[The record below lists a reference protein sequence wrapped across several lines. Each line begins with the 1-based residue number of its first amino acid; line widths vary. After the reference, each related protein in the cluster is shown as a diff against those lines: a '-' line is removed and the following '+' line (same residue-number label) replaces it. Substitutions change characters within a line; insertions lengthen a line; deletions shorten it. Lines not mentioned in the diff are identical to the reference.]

1 MVKELIFVSPNYW
14 LFFLQCSLKCG
25 HYYMLQVS
33 HDNYLLTLATLNV
46 QGDVSRPSLY
56 FSSDNHLVNSYTYEP
71 TKNIDKESRY
81 VPSLE
86 EVIRRKKTSQHDREY
101 YDYYSDNE
109 SEEDDFDSA
118 PTRRLSLSE
127 SVGGSFIQNK
137 LSHLRNVLW
146 RVDDTLD
153 AVFTLLVPG
162 KSKS

>member
-1 MVKELIFVSPNYW
+1 M
-14 LFFLQCSLKCG
+14 
-25 HYYMLQVS
+25 
-33 HDNYLLTLATLNV
+33 

-56 FSSDNHLVNSYTYEP
+56 FPSDNHLVNSYTYEP
-71 TKNIDKESRY
+71 TKSINKESKY

-86 EVIRRKKTSQHDREY
+86 EVIKRKKTSYHDSEY
-101 YDYYSDNE
+101 NDYYSDDE
-109 SEEDDFDSA
+109 SEDDFDSA

-137 LSHLRNVLW
+137 LSQLRNVLR

>member
-1 MVKELIFVSPNYW
+1 MSKELIFVSPNYW
-14 LFFLQCSLKCG
+14 LFFLQCSLKCD

-33 HDNYLLTLATLNV
+33 HDNYLLTLATLYV

-71 TKNIDKESRY
+71 TRNIDKEY

-86 EVIRRKKTSQHDREY
+86 EVIRRKKTSHQDSEY
-101 YDYYSDNE
+101 YDYYSDDE
-109 SEEDDFDSA
+109 SEDDFDSA

-127 SVGGSFIQNK
+127 SVGGSLIQNK
-137 LSHLRNVLW
+137 ISQLRNVL
-146 RVDDTLD
+146 RRIDDTLD

>member
-1 MVKELIFVSPNYW
+1 M
-14 LFFLQCSLKCG
+14 
-25 HYYMLQVS
+25 
-33 HDNYLLTLATLNV
+33 
-46 QGDVSRPSLY
+46 Y
-56 FSSDNHLVNSYTYEP
+56 FSADNHLVNSYTYEP
-71 TKNIDKESRY
+71 TRNIDKESKY

-86 EVIRRKKTSQHDREY
+86 EVIRSKTSHHDSEY
-101 YDYYSDNE
+101 YDYYSDDE

-127 SVGGSFIQNK
+127 SVGGSLIQNK
-137 LSHLRNVLW
+137 LSQLRNVLR